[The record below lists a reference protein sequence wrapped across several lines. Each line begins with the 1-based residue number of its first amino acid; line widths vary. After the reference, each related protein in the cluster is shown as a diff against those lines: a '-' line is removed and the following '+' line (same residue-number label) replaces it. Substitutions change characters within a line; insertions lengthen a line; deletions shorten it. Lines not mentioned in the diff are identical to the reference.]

1 MVNNSAKVIA
11 VGALAA
17 VGVLG
22 LVSNAQAQHFKY
34 PETRMVTEG
43 SPSPID
49 WDSSPAPNAF
59 EKTQQKMVYSCEPMG
74 DGTYKT
80 TATMVRETVNPDQYP
95 VYTTDVLYE
104 SSTPSIVWTATLSS
118 NNPDGAY
125 TPESRCQTIS
135 ARLTNLAYA
144 FGATDPET
152 VVAMLA
158 ERMSTGIVN
167 GEKVV
172 YISFDPENASSENV
186 VFTLKPENGESFAAT
201 QRTLAQFQNGIVGD
215 IGGFEDIEAEKLPP
229 VVE

>member
-1 MVNNSAKVIA
+1 MVNNFAKVIA
-11 VGALAA
+11 FGTLA

-22 LVSNAQAQHFKY
+22 FASNAQAQHFKY

-43 SPSPID
+43 SPTPVN

-74 DGTYKT
+74 DGTFKT
-80 TATMVRETVNPDQYP
+80 TATMVNEIVNPDQYP
-95 VYTTDVLYE
+95 VYSTEVIYE
-104 SSTPSIVWTATLSS
+104 SSTPSIVWTATLPS
-118 NNPDGAY
+118 NQPEGAY

-144 FGATDPET
+144 FGATTPEA
-152 VVAMLA
+152 VVALLA
-158 ERMSTGIVN
+158 DRMQTGIVN

-172 YISFDPENASSENV
+172 YISFDPENVSTENV

-215 IGGFEDIEAEKLPP
+215 IGGFEDIEADELPP